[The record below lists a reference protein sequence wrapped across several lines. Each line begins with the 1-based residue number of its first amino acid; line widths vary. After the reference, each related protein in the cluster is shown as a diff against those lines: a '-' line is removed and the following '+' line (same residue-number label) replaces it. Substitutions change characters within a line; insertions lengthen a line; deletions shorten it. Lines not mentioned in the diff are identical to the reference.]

1 MFMKSIELKIVS
13 ELMKNSHRSDREVAR
28 KIGTSQPTVTR
39 TRTRLEKQGTIR
51 EYTMIPDYAQLG
63 FRLMSITFARLKEP
77 LSKQAVEEASKIGGK
92 MLHEHPT
99 AILTAMNGIGL
110 NADRVVIAF
119 HRDYNEYAEFM
130 AFMKQCP
137 PVAVDHVKSF
147 VVNLLDK
154 NQFQPLSFIQLAEY
168 LTTLNDR
175 VQTERKTRNRRRQ
188 SPPNADQSARV

>member
-1 MFMKSIELKIVS
+1 MLMKSIELKIVS
-13 ELMKNSHRSDREVAR
+13 ELMKNSHRSDRELAR
-28 KIGTSQPTVTR
+28 TIGTSQPTVTR
-39 TRTRLEKQGTIR
+39 VRNRLEKQGTIR

-175 VQTERKTRNRRRQ
+175 LQAERKTRVRRR
-188 SPPNADQSARV
+188 